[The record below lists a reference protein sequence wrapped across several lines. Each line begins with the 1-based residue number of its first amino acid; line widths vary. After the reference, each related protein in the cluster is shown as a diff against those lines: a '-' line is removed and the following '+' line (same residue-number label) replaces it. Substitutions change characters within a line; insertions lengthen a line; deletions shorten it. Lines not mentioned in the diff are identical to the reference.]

1 MAWSTIFVRKPFAW
15 LRCEGQGS
23 CLLRKIGIPV
33 SEGNEDFSEVGA
45 VFRKGR
51 GVAMR
56 EQKGKVNK
64 KNVAYCAIRQ

>member
-1 MAWSTIFVRKPFAW
+1 VRKPFAW

-45 VFRKGR
+45 VFRR
-51 GVAMR
+51 GMGGGNERAKR
-56 EQKGKVNK
+56 QNEQKK
-64 KNVAYCAIRQ
+64 CCLLRHQAIGP